1 MEQTTPTSI
10 MVVETVAEAEGVDPV
25 ALEPPLYDV
34 IDTDAL
40 DALFRRS
47 DGTRSDTIGTLE
59 FTYRGHTVVVQGR
72 EDVHVRA
79 SRSQSQSQSA
89 IESGANTELASD

>member
-1 MEQTTPTSI
+1 MEQDLPTSI
-10 MVVETVAEAEGVDPV
+10 EVVEAVAEAEGIDPV
-25 ALEPPLYDV
+25 TLEPPLYDV

-47 DGTRSDTIGTLE
+47 DGTRSDTIGTVE

-72 EDVHVRA
+72 EDVHVRT
-79 SRSQSQSQSA
+79 SRSQSA
-89 IESGANTELASD
+89 INSKTNTELASD